1 MLNKLRG
8 FSNTKLAGVLV
19 VIIII
24 PFVFWGMGSVFS
36 GGNTN
41 NIAKVN
47 NETISTQDFMRYV
60 NQTMIDPE
68 YIKNNINNNVIENI
82 ISSIVSK
89 KLLDMEIN
97 DLKILLPDKSLADK
111 IKNNE
116 VFLDDK
122 NNFSRIKYEKFLLE
136 NNLTAPDF
144 EIRFKNEEL
153 KKNLFYYVGGGIKS
167 PYFLNNKI
175 YINQTKEVEIDY
187 INLDTVYNTTISE
200 PEIDEFIKDN
210 EENLKEELIDFS
222 YAKITPSNLI
232 EIDDF
237 NDEFFKKIDEIE
249 NSILNGSN
257 IEDIKNNY
265 NIKLKH
271 FNNYKNSGENNEI
284 LKEIYKKRNEDKI
297 QLIDKNDYY
306 LLFEISKIKKILP
319 SKSDL
324 DFINRVKDNLVLK
337 KKYEYNKELFEKIQD
352 KKLDNDEFFNISN
365 AGKNIISTT
374 INSIDEDS
382 VFDKE
387 SIKLIYSLPEKS
399 FVLITDK
406 NNSIYVAKINN
417 IYIKNLLNDDA
428 NYNEYLAKS
437 NNQIIDQIYSSYDLA
452 LNEKYKVKIFQNT
465 LERIKNNFK

>member
-19 VIIII
+19 TIIII

-47 NETISTQDFMRYV
+47 NETISTQDFMRYI
-60 NQTMIDPE
+60 NQTMMDAE

-97 DLKILLPDKSLADK
+97 DLEILLPDKSLAYR
-111 IKNNE
+111 IKSNE
-116 VFLDDK
+116 VFLDEK
-122 NNFSRIKYEKFLLE
+122 NDFSRIKYEKFLLE

-187 INLDTVYNTTISE
+187 INLDTVYNKTTTE
-200 PEIDEFIKDN
+200 AEIDDFIKDN

-237 NDEFFKKIDEIE
+237 NDEFFKKIDDIE

-257 IEDIKNNY
+257 IEDIKNKH

-271 FNNYKNSGENNEI
+271 FNNYNNSGENNEI

-297 QLIDKNDYY
+297 QIIDKNDYY
-306 LLFEISKIKKILP
+306 LLFEISKVKKILP
-319 SKSDL
+319 NKSNL
-324 DFINRVKDNLVLK
+324 DFINRVKENLVLK

-352 KKLDNDEFFNISN
+352 NKLNNDEFFKISN
-365 AGKNIISTT
+365 AGKNIVNTT
-374 INSIDEDS
+374 INSIDEGG

-387 SIKLIYSLPEKS
+387 SIKLIYSLPKKS

-417 IYIKNLLNDDA
+417 IYIKNLLNDDT

-452 LNEKYKVKIFQNT
+452 LNEKYKVKVFQNT
-465 LERIKNNFK
+465 LDRIKNNFK

>member
-60 NQTMIDPE
+60 NQTMMDPE

-122 NNFSRIKYEKFLLE
+122 NNFSRVKYEKFLLE

>member
-19 VIIII
+19 IIIII

-47 NETISTQDFMRYV
+47 NEKISTQDFMTFV
-60 NQTMIDPE
+60 NQSMMDAE

-82 ISSIVSK
+82 ISTIVSK

-97 DLKILLPDKSLADK
+97 DLNILLPDKSLADR
-111 IKNNE
+111 IKSNE

-122 NNFSRIKYEKFLLE
+122 NDFSRIKYEKFLLE

-153 KKNLFYYVGGGIKS
+153 KKNLFYYIGGGIKS

-175 YINQTKEVEIDY
+175 YINQTKKVEIDY

-237 NDEFFKKIDEIE
+237 NDEFFKKIDDIE

-271 FNNYKNSGENNEI
+271 FNNYINSGENNEI

-352 KKLDNDEFFNISN
+352 KKLNNDEFFNISN

-452 LNEKYKVKIFQNT
+452 LNEKYKVRVFQNT

>member
-1 MLNKLRG
+1 
-8 FSNTKLAGVLV
+8 
-19 VIIII
+19 
-24 PFVFWGMGSVFS
+24 
-36 GGNTN
+36 
-41 NIAKVN
+41 
-47 NETISTQDFMRYV
+47 
-60 NQTMIDPE
+60 
-68 YIKNNINNNVIENI
+68 
-82 ISSIVSK
+82 
-89 KLLDMEIN
+89 MEIN
-97 DLKILLPDKSLADK
+97 DLNILLPDKSLAKK
-111 IKNNE
+111 IKSNE
-116 VFLDDK
+116 VFLDNK

-153 KKNLFYYVGGGIKS
+153 KKNLFYYIGGGIKS

-175 YINQTKEVEIDY
+175 YINQTKKVEIDY

-271 FNNYKNSGENNEI
+271 FNNYNNSGENNEI

-452 LNEKYKVKIFQNT
+452 LNEKYKVRVFQNT

>member
-122 NNFSRIKYEKFLLE
+122 NNFSRVKYEKFLLE